1 MNHLKTLLIFLVLFG
16 VLALYRESIKTN
28 IMRQREEKKNADYN
42 NINPETENFVSEI
55 ENDNYHYVPKKI
67 YTRGTGINENGY
79 NFNYEGSLRNECP
92 YKWNNENLGTKWNV
106 TDASYEFCEIIDKK
120 SAFNTIKTIYLKT
133 LEKSQNNHALQ
144 LGGIVKKYFTS

>member
-28 IMRQREEKKNADYN
+28 IMKQREEKKNADYN

-79 NFNYEGSLRNECP
+79 KEIR
-92 YKWNNENLGTKWNV
+92 KWKPTY
-106 TDASYEFCEIIDKK
+106 TDYQSVAILSDFEAS
-120 SAFNTIKTIYLKT
+120 
-133 LEKSQNNHALQ
+133 
-144 LGGIVKKYFTS
+144 

>member
-28 IMRQREEKKNADYN
+28 IIRQREEKKNADYN
-42 NINPETENFVSEI
+42 NINPETESFVSEI

-79 NFNYEGSLRNECP
+79 NFNYEGNLKNDCP
-92 YKWNNENLGTKWNV
+92 YKWNNENAIGEQEKLLNKHKSK
-106 TDASYEFCEIIDKK
+106 DAKYVQLSGFDKK
-120 SAFNTIKTIYLKT
+120 ESGIPQTYLRNGDFLKNIT
-133 LEKSQNNHALQ
+133 NNL
-144 LGGIVKKYFTS
+144 LDSE